1 MQYHYLALYS
11 GLPRSACKYSFI
23 NCSNGDNQ
31 IDAGEYALFFD
42 IMGLDPK
49 LAEEAFKA
57 IDTNNDGLL
66 SLDEFKAAGLD
77 FFMSKDAN
85 SPSKVFWGPLV

>member
-1 MQYHYLALYS
+1 MFVL
-11 GLPRSACKYSFI
+11 F
-23 NCSNGDNQ
+23 SNADGQ
-31 IDAGEYALFFD
+31 IDAGEYAQFFD

-49 LAEEAFKA
+49 LADEAFKA

-77 FFMSKDAN
+77 FFMSKDEK